1 MTLRR
6 VLYLSVS
13 LFLTAGGALAQQSAT
28 PAIPAEPP
36 LAAEPFGAFNLF
48 VDGSGFLGV
57 YTEEINKDNMS
68 QYGLR
73 DARGV
78 GITEV
83 VKDSP
88 AEKAGLRKGDA
99 IIRFDNEAVGSVR
112 KLNRL
117 VSEVAPDHKVNL
129 TISRGGAEQEL
140 AVTIGK
146 RQGYSETLGK
156 MTIPRGSFPRIEDMP
171 EGMNFFTLGNSRR
184 IGVSTTQLTKQL
196 ADYFGV
202 ADGKGVLVTSVS
214 ENSPAAKAG
223 IKAGDVITAVDGEKV
238 EGSGDLSRAINK
250 QKDGDVTLTIVREK
264 NQRTIKLTPEKA
276 ESELFGPGR
285 TANQR
290 VIRDQIRQA
299 IKQGA
304 REGRIVIPRI
314 ELPSIPAI
322 NVSVPQIDLPII
334 PEINVV
340 IPRVRVVRTGKRVPI

>member
-13 LFLTAGGALAQQSAT
+13 LFLTAGGAFAQQSAT
-28 PAIPAEPP
+28 PAMPAEPP
-36 LAAEPFGAFNLF
+36 LAAEPFLNLF
-48 VDGSGFLGV
+48 VDGGGFLGI
-57 YTEEINKDNMS
+57 YTEEINKDNLS

-78 GITEV
+78 GVTEV

-88 AEKAGLRKGDA
+88 AEKAGLRKGDV
-99 IIRFDNEAVGSVR
+99 IIRFDSEAVGSVR

-140 AVTIGK
+140 SVTIGK
-146 RQGYSETLGK
+146 RQGYSETLST
-156 MTIPRGSFPRIEDMP
+156 MTIPRGGFPRIE
-171 EGMNFFTLGNSRR
+171 NFPDGTVFSLGNNRR
-184 IGVSTTQLTKQL
+184 IGVGTTQLTKQL

-202 ADGKGVLVTSVS
+202 SDGKGVLVTSVS

-223 IKAGDVITAVDGEKV
+223 IKAGDVITAVDGEKI
-238 EGSGDLSRAINK
+238 EGPGDLSRAINK
-250 QKDGDVTLTIVREK
+250 QKDGDITLTIVRDK

-276 ESELFGPGR
+276 ESELLRPGR

-290 VIRDQIRQA
+290 VIRDQIRRTIQE
-299 IKQGA
+299 GA

-314 ELPSIPAI
+314 ELPTIPAI
-322 NVSVPQIDLPII
+322 NVSVPQIDLPVI

-340 IPRVRVVRTGKRVPI
+340 IPRVRVVRTGRRVPI

>member
-36 LAAEPFGAFNLF
+36 LTAEPFAFNFF
-48 VDGSGFLGV
+48 VDGGGFLGV

-78 GITEV
+78 GVTEV

-88 AEKAGLRKGDA
+88 AEKAGLRKGDV

-117 VSEVAPDHKVNL
+117 VSEVAPDHRVNL
-129 TISRGGAEQEL
+129 TVSRGGADQEL
-140 AVTIGK
+140 SVTIGK

-156 MTIPRGSFPRIEDMP
+156 MTIPRGGFPGIENLPDSTV
-171 EGMNFFTLGNSRR
+171 FSLGNNRR
-184 IGVSTTQLTKQL
+184 IGVGTTQLTKQL

-202 ADGKGVLVTSVS
+202 SDGKGVLVTSVS

-250 QKDGDVTLTIVREK
+250 QKDGDITLTIVRDK

-276 ESELFGPGR
+276 ESELFRPGR

-290 VIRDQIRQA
+290 VIRDQIRRT
-299 IKQGA
+299 IREGA

-322 NVSVPQIDLPII
+322 NVSVPQIDLPVI

-340 IPRVRVVRTGKRVPI
+340 IPRVRVVRKGQRVPI